1 MKNLNRL
8 ILTASLLLAIG
19 NVNAQDENNPW
30 HLTIGVNAV
39 DVFPVGEDAPQGDL
53 FQELYNVE
61 NWNIL
66 PSVSLISVQKY
77 IDDNFSVGVAGSI
90 NRLDKWGQNADGTS
104 VSVDNLMYYG
114 IDGNVKYSLSSLLN
128 TTKLEPFLAGG
139 GGYTW
144 IEEGPYNTFSSDESS
159 NDLVGSG
166 TLNGTVGLAYWF
178 SDNIGITAQST
189 YKHSFN
195 DYLTTHFQHSVG
207 VSFKFGGTDTDGD
220 GI

>member
-30 HLTIGVNAV
+30 QLTIGVNAV
-39 DVFPVGEDAPQGDL
+39 DVFPVGEVAPQGDL
-53 FQELYNVE
+53 FQEFYNVE
-61 NWNIL
+61 DNWNIL

-128 TTKLEPFLAGG
+128 TTKLEPFLAV
-139 GGYTW
+139 
-144 IEEGPYNTFSSDESS
+144 IIKNTR
-159 NDLVGSG
+159 
-166 TLNGTVGLAYWF
+166 
-178 SDNIGITAQST
+178 
-189 YKHSFN
+189 K
-195 DYLTTHFQHSVG
+195 
-207 VSFKFGGTDTDGD
+207 K
-220 GI
+220 